1 MGAGASTTEKT
12 PLLAI
17 TSASPQKAEGGPDY
31 SMMSICSGDVKKFE
45 YMLFIGA
52 EACRLVYSD
61 VGIIRESLK
70 GFGLSPDILNKVITH
85 YDWKFLSKKRNIT
98 ARVSGSFAPPESYE
112 LQACPDGI
120 DHAGQPVLVRY
131 ISSPTDTTCMVVSP
145 NALKPNPNTI
155 ITASDCIVVFKGSS
169 SLRNWEKNLRSV
181 APGDFSATIASVV
194 PSGPP
199 GLMVAASFV
208 VPIVEIF
215 ENTVESM
222 EKVCPGATR
231 IFVFG
236 HSKGGAEAELAGAM
250 LALKFPEKE
259 IHIISYGAP
268 KIIAPTSKDA
278 FDNFFFTSKQG
289 KFTLTRVESV
299 GALTGDN
306 VTDIPPGIMVHPG
319 WGTKTNTLDFIRSQH
334 GVSIDNGNK
343 RNAATWPFAE
353 PMDLWD
359 IKNKLKLDAEVQRV
373 IGEAP
378 TVASSSV
385 QGGANYIRVR
395 GSAWAPYPHMEY
407 FGMFFMGS
415 QRLAGMGNPAKTQG
429 DRKEIAGSDVNK
441 TFVANIYN
449 DCSKYQYVPWV
460 SRGSALDFVDDGA
473 RLANVATQ
481 QFIETRDKVQGYFTK
496 KGGRRTPRKHKS
508 RNRTTRK

>member
-1 MGAGASTTEKT
+1 MGIGPSTSEKT

-17 TSASPQKAEGGPDY
+17 TSASPQKVEDGPDY
-31 SMMSICSGDVKKFE
+31 SLMSICSDDVKKFE

-52 EACRLVYSD
+52 EACRLVYAD

-85 YDWKFLSKKRNIT
+85 YDWKFLSKKRNI
-98 ARVSGSFAPPESYE
+98 VSRISGNFAPPESYE

-120 DHAGQPVLVRY
+120 DHGGQPVLIRY

-181 APGDFSATIASVV
+181 APGDFSATIASVI
-194 PSGPP
+194 PNGPP

-215 ENTVESM
+215 ENITESI
-222 EKVCPGATR
+222 EKVSPGATR

-236 HSKGGAEAELAGAM
+236 HSKGGAESELAGAM
-250 LALKFPEKE
+250 LALKFPDKE

-268 KIIAPTSKDA
+268 KIIAPGSKDA
-278 FDNFFFTSKQG
+278 FDKFFFTDKQG

-299 GALTGDN
+299 GVLTGDN
-306 VTDIPPGIMVHPG
+306 VTDMPAGFMVHPG

-359 IKNKLKLDAEVQRV
+359 IKNKLKLDAEVQKV

-378 TVASSSV
+378 TVEPV
-385 QGGANYIRVR
+385 KGGANYIRVR
-395 GSAWAPYPHMEY
+395 GSSWAPNPHMEY

-415 QRLAGMGNPAKTQG
+415 QRLAGMGNPAKTSLTG
-429 DRKEIAGSDVNK
+429 DRKEVPGSDVNK
-441 TFVANIYN
+441 TFIANIFN

-473 RLANVATQ
+473 RIANVATQ
-481 QFIETRDKVQGYFTK
+481 QFVDARDKFLTR